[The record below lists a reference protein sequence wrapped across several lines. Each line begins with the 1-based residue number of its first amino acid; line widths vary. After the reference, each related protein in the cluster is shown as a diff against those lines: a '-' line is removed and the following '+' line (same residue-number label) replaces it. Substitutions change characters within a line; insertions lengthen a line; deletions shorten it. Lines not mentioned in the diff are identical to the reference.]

1 MPMLEKW
8 VPLPDLDVV
17 ERRMRRLFEDAGLAP
32 MIAPAADV
40 YEAADEIVVELDV
53 PGYDER
59 ELTVTVSDHTL
70 TVVGDRE
77 RKAEKSQR
85 AVRVR
90 ERLES
95 HFERRF
101 QLPTTADGGHVQ
113 AEYAKGVLTLHVPK
127 IAGAEPRT
135 VAIEAK

>member
-17 ERRMRRLFEDAGLAP
+17 ERRMRRLFDDAGLAP

-53 PGYDER
+53 PGY
-59 ELTVTVSDHTL
+59 
-70 TVVGDRE
+70 DRE

-101 QLPTTADGGHVQ
+101 QLPTTADGGHVH